1 MCTEGKAPIQNDAKE
16 MWSIVNSNLLVAIE
30 EGTLRNSI
38 IEPSWKG
45 TYLTFASVQI
55 LKKYFFKMFCF
66 YWSVYRNI

>member
-38 IEPSWKG
+38 IEPS
-45 TYLTFASVQI
+45 
-55 LKKYFFKMFCF
+55 
-66 YWSVYRNI
+66 